1 MKKANA
7 RDKIL
12 ETASRLF
19 QLQGYHAT
27 GLNQIIKESGSPKG
41 SLYYYFPKGKE
52 ELAIHAVQYTNKYVQ
67 VQIKESLNKSSDAAQ
82 AIQYFIEE
90 LSKQFEH
97 EESIAGMPVGLLA
110 GETALINEPL
120 REVCYAAFQDWEK
133 LFREKMIESGFQEK
147 QAGELAVVIT
157 CMIEGGI
164 LRSLTEKTSAPL
176 QQIQQQ
182 IPVLVRK

>member
-52 ELAIHAVQYTNKYVQ
+52 ELAIHAVHYTNKYVQ

-90 LSKQFEH
+90 LSK
-97 EESIAGMPVGLLA
+97 
-110 GETALINEPL
+110 
-120 REVCYAAFQDWEK
+120 
-133 LFREKMIESGFQEK
+133 
-147 QAGELAVVIT
+147 
-157 CMIEGGI
+157 
-164 LRSLTEKTSAPL
+164 
-176 QQIQQQ
+176 
-182 IPVLVRK
+182 